1 MTLIKVIAGYSRM
14 IELGEKN
21 ESGVAYLGWF
31 VHLWALSRHPA
42 LSWYG
47 YDVRDV
53 NSFAPTV

>member
-1 MTLIKVIAGYSRM
+1 MTLIKAIAEYSRM

-31 VHLWALSRHPA
+31 VHLW
-42 LSWYG
+42 YG

-53 NSFAPTV
+53 IFSRNGSLIN